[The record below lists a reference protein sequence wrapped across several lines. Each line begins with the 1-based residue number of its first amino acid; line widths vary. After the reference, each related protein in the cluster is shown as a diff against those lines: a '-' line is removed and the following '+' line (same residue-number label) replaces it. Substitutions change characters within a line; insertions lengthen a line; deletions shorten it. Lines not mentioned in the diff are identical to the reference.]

1 MNKLKQRGIALYYQ
15 IEEYIREK
23 IENEEWPKGHQI
35 PSEPELSD
43 YFKVSRSTIRQ
54 AISDLVHQGL
64 LIRKQGSG
72 TYVAEPSFMGDYI
85 KSFKSYFPEELGNSH
100 RLLQINHIDCSS
112 TIAQSL
118 GLTPGSKLTELYRLR
133 YLRDEKEPALLEKSY
148 YESALFPGLEREELS
163 GRIYDIIENK
173 FGIKLIRAKTLIE
186 PVLLTVNEAVI
197 LGTTPALPVL
207 LLSRICY
214 TNQDRPV
221 ILTKSLVRSDKCK
234 LQIMD

>member
-1 MNKLKQRGIALYYQ
+1 MHNLKQKGIALYYQ

-23 IENEEWPKGHQI
+23 IENDEWPKGYQI

-54 AISDLVHQGL
+54 AISDLVVQGL

-72 TYVAEPSFMGDYI
+72 TYVAEPPFKGDYI
-85 KSFKSYFPEELGNSH
+85 KSYFPEEVGNFH
-100 RLLQINHIDCSS
+100 RLLKINHIDCSS
-112 TIAQSL
+112 SIAHSL
-118 GLTPGSKLTELYRLR
+118 ELKLGSRLTEICRLR
-133 YLRDEKEPALLEKSY
+133 YLRDEKEPAILEKSY
-148 YESALFPGLEREELS
+148 YESALFSGLEKEDFS

-173 FGIKLIRAKTLIE
+173 FNTKLIKAKTLIE
-186 PVLLTVNEAVI
+186 PVMLTVNEAAI
-197 LGTTPALPVL
+197 LGTTPTSPVL

-234 LQIMD
+234 LQIVD